1 MKLQLALDIFSLEEA
16 LALTEKVK
24 DYVDIIEIGTP
35 FVVESGMEAVR
46 RFRQAFPDKEIL
58 SDTKIMDVAELEAAS
73 AFEAGADYVTVLA
86 VTDRITLECAVQIAD
101 KYGKKIV
108 ADMICVKDIPAK
120 VAELEEI
127 GVHCI
132 AVHTGVDAQKL
143 GKTPLEDLK
152 LIKKYSKK
160 AEVFVAGGI
169 SEKTIPEYKA
179 QNPDVM
185 IIGGGIGSAA
195 DPVKAA
201 AAMAELI
208 HH

>member
-58 SDTKIMDVAELEAAS
+58 SDTKIMDAAELEAAS

-208 HH
+208 HY